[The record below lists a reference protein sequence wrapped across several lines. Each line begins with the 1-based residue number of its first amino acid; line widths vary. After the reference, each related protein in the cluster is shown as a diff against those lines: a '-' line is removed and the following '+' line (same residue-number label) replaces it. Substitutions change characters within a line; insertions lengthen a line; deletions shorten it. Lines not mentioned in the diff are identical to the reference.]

1 MEKVLFIYNPLAGKG
16 ALKNK
21 LSDVLEIFRRA
32 DFQVTIFPT
41 LAGGDAVNIVR
52 EQGIYYDRVI
62 CSGGDGTLHEVVHGL
77 MDLPVIGR
85 PKCGYI
91 PTGTVNDFANG
102 IKLPRRI
109 VKAAQIAAGDNC
121 RSYDVGEMNGNY
133 FTYVVAFGAFTSV
146 SYETP
151 QAMKNLLGRTA
162 YLLDGVVRLD
172 SVKSTYV
179 KVKVD
184 GEVWEEDYI
193 LGMVT
198 NAKSVGG
205 FKLYKKRKVAL
216 DDGKFD
222 GIFVRKPKN
231 PIELNQVMT
240 FLVTGEENEQVHMI
254 CGKEISIQSMEE
266 IAYTVD
272 GENGGKH
279 KNVLIRNHEK
289 AIRYYHG

>member
-16 ALKNK
+16 ALKSK

-32 DFQVTIFPT
+32 DFEVTIFPT
-41 LAGGDAVNIVR
+41 LAGGDAANIVR
-52 EQGIYYDRVI
+52 EQGVYYERVI

-77 MDLPVIGR
+77 MDLPIIGR

-109 VKAAQIAAGDNC
+109 VKAAQIAAGDKC
-121 RSYDVGEMNGNY
+121 QSYDVGEMNGNY

-162 YLLDGVVRLD
+162 YLLDGVARLD
-172 SVKSTYV
+172 SVKSTHV
-179 KVKVD
+179 QVKVD
-184 GEVWEEDYI
+184 GEVWEEDCI

-205 FKLYKKRKVAL
+205 FKLYKKRKVSL

-222 GIFVRKPKN
+222 GIFVKKPKN

-240 FLVTGEENEQVHMI
+240 FLLTGEENEQVHMI

-266 IAYTVD
+266 IAYTMD

-289 AIRYYHG
+289 AIHYYHG